1 MTCLKRSIKNLA
13 TFSQGQAHK
22 EPSRVSFPQAFEQIW
37 ECVYIYTTPNWL
49 TLPMCDKTPFW
60 VFFVFSS
67 HQVTNLKA
75 SFLIQIESV
84 FDVWIYQVVV
94 LIESFKTSWWHYWKD
109 YLSGRK
115 IQKSQPLD
123 FLQKQSSNSNKIP
136 LMRMKLGR
144 RQPQNIDI

>member
-60 VFFVFSS
+60 VFLCVFITSSYQPESFISHSNWICFWCLNIPSCSTHWKLYNELMTLLERLLVWPENSKKSASWFSS
-67 HQVTNLKA
+67 
-75 SFLIQIESV
+75 
-84 FDVWIYQVVV
+84 
-94 LIESFKTSWWHYWKD
+94 KTEF
-109 YLSGRK
+109 
-115 IQKSQPLD
+115 QQ
-123 FLQKQSSNSNKIP
+123 
-136 LMRMKLGR
+136 
-144 RQPQNIDI
+144 